1 MKRLFLTLSAV
12 IFASAISG
20 CATIVS
26 GTTQKLNVTTQPSG
40 ALAKVDNNISAQ
52 TPTVLTLERKSDHT
66 IEISKEGYKTATV
79 LVKRTFN
86 GMATGN
92 ILIGGIIGGG
102 IDAASGATNKL
113 IPERI
118 DIILEPGTGY
128 SEVPRFANTK
138 DAEFYQ
144 KSILKGNRQVAVQS
158 GNKVADA
165 GMVTLKNADVEPPA
179 SSMNFAATPTTV

>member
-1 MKRLFLTLSAV
+1 MKNPFFALSALLCAGYV
-12 IFASAISG
+12 SG

-26 GTTQKLNVTTQPSG
+26 GTTQKLSVTTQPSG
-40 ALAKVDNNISAQ
+40 AIAKVDNNITAQ
-52 TPTVLTLERKSDHT
+52 TPGTFTLERRSDHT

-79 LVKRTFN
+79 LIKRTFN

-92 ILIGGIIGGG
+92 VLIGGIIGGG

-128 SEVPRFANTK
+128 SDIPKFANVK

-144 KSILKGNRQVAVQS
+144 KSILRGGRQVVES
-158 GNKVADA
+158 KDKDGKVAAVVPED
-165 GMVTLKNADVEPPA
+165 LKAAPG
-179 SSMNFAATPTTV
+179 SGNFAAKPLTV